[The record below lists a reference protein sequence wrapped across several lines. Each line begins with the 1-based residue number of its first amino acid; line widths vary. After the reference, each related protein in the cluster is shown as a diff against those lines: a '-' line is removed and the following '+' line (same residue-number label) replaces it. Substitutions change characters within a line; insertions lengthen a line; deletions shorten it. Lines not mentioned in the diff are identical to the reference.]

1 MILYKRN
8 SLPFGSIA
16 IEILCLLIFAAANL
30 RAQGKED
37 AELQRILTQMDAV
50 RKNCSSFTARFS
62 QKKYTAI
69 LKEFDTPET
78 GEFYFSRDKRGST
91 LLRKETTSPGRE
103 ILTIKGDE
111 ATDYQPDI
119 KQAKKVSL
127 GKYKDAAEFLAL
139 GICQSPAKLQETFS
153 ISYQGSELLNG
164 SPCSVIILKPKTS
177 KLAASVS
184 SITLW
189 YKKSNGLPIQNK
201 LQEPSGDYH
210 LLSFFDEKLNVK
222 ISNSKFEQKL
232 AGDVEILKIQ

>member
-1 MILYKRN
+1 MIPSKQI
-8 SLPFGSIA
+8 SLQLGAIA
-16 IEILCLLIFAAANL
+16 TAILCLLVFATTDL
-30 RAQGKED
+30 RAQGKES

-62 QKKYTAI
+62 QKKFTAI

-78 GEFYFSRDKRGST
+78 GEFYFSRDKKGST

-103 ILTIKGDE
+103 ILTIKGNE

-139 GICQSPAKLQETFS
+139 GICQSPAKLQEAFS
-153 ISYQGSELLNG
+153 ISYEGSEPLNG
-164 SPCSVIILKPKTS
+164 VPCSVITLRPKTT

-222 ISNSKFEQKL
+222 IPDSKFEQKL
-232 AGDVEILKIQ
+232 PGGVEILKIQ